1 MKRKKR
7 GIARLAPRGRLSRT
21 GMYHFHS
28 LVNLVWQ
35 PCNPQYRRLVA
46 VNGRRF
52 DLRASFALDFS
63 DSTSNPTKDM

>member
-7 GIARLAPRGRLSRT
+7 GIARLAPSGRLSRT

-28 LVNLVWQ
+28 LVNLVRQ
-35 PCNPQYRRLVA
+35 PRYPQYRRLVA
-46 VNGRRF
+46 MNGRF
-52 DLRASFALDFS
+52 DLCASFALDLS